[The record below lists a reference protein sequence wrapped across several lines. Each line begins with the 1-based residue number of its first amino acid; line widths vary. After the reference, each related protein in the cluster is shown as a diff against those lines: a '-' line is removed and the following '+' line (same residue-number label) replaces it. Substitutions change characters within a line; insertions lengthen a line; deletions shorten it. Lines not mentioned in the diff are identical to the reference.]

1 MNDPIVS
8 VSDLAKHYGA
18 NTVLNRINFEVG
30 AGEVFGLLGPNGAG
44 KTTTLECLE
53 GLRKTNGGRL
63 NIAGCDPQTQ
73 EHRLRGLL
81 GVQLQSSAL
90 PDSIKVTEALQLFCT
105 WHGVAMRED
114 LVEKFGITPFL
125 NRQFKQLSTG
135 QQRRLLLVLALV
147 NSPRVLILDEP
158 TAGLDVQSRAQLH
171 DEIRLIRQQGI
182 TVLLATHDM
191 AEAEQLC
198 DRIAI
203 ILNGKIAFC
212 GTPQEVTAAGNS
224 ETKIILRTAHG
235 SLSASAAINS
245 ATFAKEKEGYL
256 EWKTRDVAEAVTQ
269 ILSRVKA
276 ANDTVEDLRVERP
289 SLEERFLEL
298 VEGK

>member
-8 VSDLAKHYGA
+8 VTDLVKHYGS
-18 NTVLNRINFEVG
+18 NTVLNKINFEVG

-53 GLRKTNGGRL
+53 GLRKPNGGTL
-63 NIAGCDPQTQ
+63 QIAGCDPQTQ
-73 EHRLRGLL
+73 EHSLRSLL

-90 PDSIKVTEALQLFCT
+90 PDSIKVSEALQLFCS
-105 WHGVAMRED
+105 WHGVAQRDD
-114 LVEKFGITPFL
+114 LIEKFGITPFL
-125 NRQFKQLSTG
+125 TKQFKQLSTG
-135 QQRRLLLVLALV
+135 QKRRLLLVLALV

-171 DEIRLIRQQGI
+171 DEIRRIKQQGI

-203 ILNGKIAFC
+203 ILNGKIAFS
-212 GTPQEVTAAGNS
+212 GTPQEVTAAGNGQ
-224 ETKIILRTAHG
+224 TKITLRTAHG
-235 SLSASAAINS
+235 SLSASEAFS
-245 ATFAKEKEGYL
+245 GTTFVQEKEGYL

-269 ILSRVKA
+269 ILGKVKA

-298 VEGK
+298 VEGN